1 MKKPFLF
8 LLCAWSILPCAADI
22 SITPQAPAS
31 GHAEADVAAQKQ
43 ELLEALKLIADEK
56 AAAASVQQLEKR
68 YAALLDMQRRYDSAV
83 QQTEA
88 QAKQADAAL
97 QREMARV
104 AALAEGANFATEKEA
119 KHFELVKKHLQQQ
132 ESDTSSVHD
141 IDNRPARVP
150 TAEAQ
155 PPSLRPLPPGL
166 DL

>member
-1 MKKPFLF
+1 MKPFF
-8 LLCAWSILPCAADI
+8 VLLCALPSLPCTADI
-22 SITPQAPAS
+22 SITPQAPVS
-31 GHAEADVAAQKQ
+31 RQSVPDVAAQKQ

-56 AAAASVQQLEKR
+56 AAAAAVQQLEKR

-88 QAKQADAAL
+88 QAHQADAAL

-132 ESDTSSVHD
+132 GDDTSSVHD

-150 TAEAQ
+150 TSEVQ

>member
-1 MKKPFLF
+1 MKPFF
-8 LLCAWSILPCAADI
+8 VLLCALPILPCVADI
-22 SITPQAPAS
+22 SITPQAPTSVPAV
-31 GHAEADVAAQKQ
+31 ADVAAQKQ

-56 AAAASVQQLEKR
+56 AAAAAVQQLEKR

-88 QAKQADAAL
+88 QAHQADAAL

-104 AALAEGANFATEKEA
+104 AALAEGANFATEQDA

-132 ESDTSSVHD
+132 GGDTSAVHD

-150 TAEAQ
+150 TSEAQ
-155 PPSLRPLPPGL
+155 PPTLRPLPPEL
-166 DL
+166 KL

>member
-1 MKKPFLF
+1 MKPFF
-8 LLCAWSILPCAADI
+8 VLLCALPILPCAADI
-22 SITPQAPAS
+22 SITPQAAASAPAV
-31 GHAEADVAAQKQ
+31 ADVAAQKQ

-56 AAAASVQQLEKR
+56 AAAAAVQQLEKR

-88 QAKQADAAL
+88 QAQQADAAL
-97 QREMARV
+97 QQEMARV
-104 AALAEGANFATEKEA
+104 AALAEGANFSTDKEA

-132 ESDTSSVHD
+132 GTDTSAVHE

-150 TAEAQ
+150 TSEAQ

-166 DL
+166 NL